1 MRKYVIFGGFDY
13 AVKWEMNQDAIYNGI
28 DYFVEID
35 ENWIGKEYLGKTI
48 YGIEKLREEKGNIF
62 IFIGS
67 VVYHTELEII
77 LNELGYLEE
86 RDYVWALGWP
96 GDEKCAPLWFT
107 NEWRDT
113 KNFIGQQAAINGDFS
128 RAKYKIVSKMIPDE
142 CKLVADLGAAS
153 GMLEQYLK
161 ENVMYLPVDYM
172 KIREDEIVCDLN
184 KYEYP
189 DICEDSNKSCIVLC
203 GIIQC
208 VKDWKWLLKRS
219 TEAADNV
226 IISHNDIVRIN
237 RDFRREHLT
246 WKNAVFNH
254 QIILEM
260 QNLGFEMKEAYDCQ
274 LRVVIMRF
282 EREKNDL

>member
-113 KNFIGQQAAINGDFS
+113 KNFIGQ
-128 RAKYKIVSKMIPDE
+128 
-142 CKLVADLGAAS
+142 
-153 GMLEQYLK
+153 
-161 ENVMYLPVDYM
+161 
-172 KIREDEIVCDLN
+172 
-184 KYEYP
+184 
-189 DICEDSNKSCIVLC
+189 
-203 GIIQC
+203 
-208 VKDWKWLLKRS
+208 
-219 TEAADNV
+219 
-226 IISHNDIVRIN
+226 
-237 RDFRREHLT
+237 
-246 WKNAVFNH
+246 
-254 QIILEM
+254 
-260 QNLGFEMKEAYDCQ
+260 
-274 LRVVIMRF
+274 
-282 EREKNDL
+282 

>member
-1 MRKYVIFGGFDY
+1 MKKHVIFGGFDY
-13 AVKWEMNQDAIYNGI
+13 AVKWEMNQDEIYKGI
-28 DYFVEID
+28 EYFVETD
-35 ENWIGKEYLGKTI
+35 ENWIGKTYLGKPI
-48 YGIEKLREEKGNIF
+48 YGIEKLKEDRENIF
-62 IFIGS
+62 VLIGS
-67 VVYHTELEII
+67 VVYHTEIELI
-77 LNELGYLEE
+77 LKELGYQEGV
-86 RDYVWALGWP
+86 DYEWALGWT
-96 GDEKCAPLWFT
+96 GDEQCGPLWYVK
-107 NEWRDT
+107 EWRDP
-113 KNFIGQQAAINGDFS
+113 KNTAGQQAALKGDFS
-128 RAKYKIVSKMIPDE
+128 RTKYKIVSKLIPKECIMI
-142 CKLVADLGAAS
+142 ADLGAAS
-153 GMLEQYLK
+153 GMLEQYLNK
-161 ENVMYLPVDYM
+161 NVTYLPVDYM
-172 KIREDEIVCDLN
+172 KIRDDQIVCDLN

-189 DICEDSNKSCIVLC
+189 NICEDKEKCCIVLC

-282 EREKNDL
+282 ERKKNDL